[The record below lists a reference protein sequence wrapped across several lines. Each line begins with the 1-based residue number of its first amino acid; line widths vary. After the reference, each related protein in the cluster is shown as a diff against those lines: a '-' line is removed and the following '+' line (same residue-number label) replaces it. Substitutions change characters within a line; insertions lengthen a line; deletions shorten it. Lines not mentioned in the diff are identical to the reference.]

1 MKFGIYGG
9 SMIARFHAQ
18 AIQAMEGSELVAIYA
33 RRESVAQE
41 LAEEFDC
48 KAYSDEESFF
58 KESGIEI
65 VTIATPSG
73 AHLEP
78 AEKAAEAGVHII
90 CEKPLEVSLDRVDQ
104 MIRAAEKNKVT
115 LAGIF
120 NRRFNPATRAFKA
133 AVDQGRF
140 GNIALAGASIRWWRD
155 PEYYETSNWKGT
167 WRWDG
172 GGALKNQGI
181 HAIDLLLYLAGP
193 VKRISASTT
202 RVTHKGIEVEDTA
215 VATLEFVS
223 GARGIIEGSTA
234 CWSENGNPAE
244 VYINGD
250 QGSVVLSDDK
260 FRQWSFRESVPDDK
274 PLLENF
280 LIDPRVTAMG
290 ANDPSAI
297 NADGHRENFQDVV
310 AAIRE
315 NRTPSVDGQEARKA
329 IAVISAIYE
338 SAKNNGQPINV

>member
-18 AIQAMEGSELVAIYA
+18 AIKAMEGSELIAVFA
-33 RRESVAQE
+33 RRQESADA
-41 LAEEFDC
+41 LAEEFSC
-48 KAYSDEESFF
+48 KAYSDEGRFF
-58 KESGIEI
+58 NESGIEI

-78 AEKAAEAGVHII
+78 AQQAASAGVHTI
-90 CEKPLEVSLDRVDQ
+90 CEKPLEVSLERVDQ
-104 MIRAAEKNKVT
+104 MIEAADQAGVT

-120 NRRFNPATRAFKA
+120 NRRFNPATQAFKA
-133 AVDQGRF
+133 AVDNKRF
-140 GNIALAGASIRWWRD
+140 GNVALAGASIRWYREPD
-155 PEYYETSNWKGT
+155 YYKTSNWKGT

-193 VKRISASTT
+193 VKRVSASTT
-202 RVTHKGIEVEDTA
+202 RALHKGIEVEDTA
-215 VATLEFVS
+215 VATLEFES

-250 QGSVVLSDDK
+250 HGSVVLSDDK
-260 FRQWSFRESVPDDK
+260 FRQWSFREAEPNDK
-274 PLLENF
+274 DILEEY
-280 LIDPRVTAMG
+280 LIDPQVTAIG

-297 NADGHRENFQDVV
+297 TPDSHRYNFQDVV
-310 AAIRE
+310 SAIEE
-315 NRTPSVDGQEARKA
+315 NRIPFVDGHEARKA
-329 IAVISAIYE
+329 IALISAIYE
-338 SAKNNGQPINV
+338 SAKNNGQPINL